1 MLPPPQPEEP
11 GEEGVQ
17 DEGQEVEERGRVEVL
32 LCVSERWTH
41 THHTGAAAG
50 VRPGLSTDAR
60 DVEGRTHG
68 RWRLTHLVPRGPMAG
83 EMSIHRKRKPAAQ
96 AHTVAYLHGQETG
109 LCMQART
116 LPPFK

>member
-1 MLPPPQPEEP
+1 M
-11 GEEGVQ
+11 
-17 DEGQEVEERGRVEVL
+17 
-32 LCVSERWTH
+32 
-41 THHTGAAAG
+41 
-50 VRPGLSTDAR
+50 RPGLSTDAR
-60 DVEGRTHG
+60 DVADRTHDQ
-68 RWRLTHLVPRGPMAG
+68 RWLTHFVPRGPMAG